1 MLNVKTTFLKILI
14 LFLVLGLKLN
24 SSIKDNNRSKLQQPC
39 LASQYLL
46 QALLCSIIHL
56 LFSCGETEWVSDE
69 GGEKTQVRGA
79 R

>member
-1 MLNVKTTFLKILI
+1 MLKALFLKILI

-39 LASQYLL
+39 LAFLHLL
-46 QALLCSIIHL
+46 QALLYSIIHL

-69 GGEKTQVRGA
+69 GGEKKQVRGA